1 MPPARAAGSD
11 DDASE
16 QLDWRTIVNRRNIL
30 TTSTTAVLGACL
42 MSGTAF
48 AQGQLQQAASPKS
61 MKELIVGS
69 WSLLLVDTVAED
81 GTRTPNYGPH
91 PRGLAIFSP
100 DGHYSLQAMSD
111 IRPKFA
117 ANDKLK
123 GTADEYKAAVLG
135 MISFFG
141 RYGLDEEKKM
151 LTLHLDASSYPN
163 WDGTTQTRPI
173 AVLTDD
179 ALTWITP
186 VSSAGGRAEVS
197 WRRAK

>member
-1 MPPARAAGSD
+1 M
-11 DDASE
+11 
-16 QLDWRTIVNRRNIL
+16 NRRNIL
-30 TTSTTAVLGACL
+30 TTSTPAVLGVGL
-42 MSGTAF
+42 MLWTAS
-48 AQGQLQQAASPKS
+48 AQGQQQQQQAASPKS

-69 WSLLLVDTVAED
+69 WNLLLVDTVAEY

-91 PRGLAIFSP
+91 PRGLVIFSP

-111 IRPKFA
+111 IRAKFA
-117 ANDKLK
+117 ANDKVK

-141 RYGLDEEKKM
+141 RYRLDEEEKM

-163 WDGTTQTRPI
+163 WDGATQTRPI

-179 ALTWITP
+179 VLTWITP

-197 WRRAK
+197 FRRAK

>member
-1 MPPARAAGSD
+1 MPLARDAGND

-16 QLDWRTIVNRRNIL
+16 QLKGRTIVNRRNIL
-30 TTSTTAVLGACL
+30 TTSTIAVLGFGL
-42 MSGTAF
+42 MSGAAF

-69 WSLLLVDTVAED
+69 WSLLLVDAVAAD

-91 PRGLAIFSP
+91 PRGLVIFTS
-100 DGHYSLQAMSD
+100 DGHYSLQTMSD

-123 GTADEYKAAVLG
+123 GTPDEYKAAVLG

-141 RYGLDEEKKM
+141 RYTLDEDKKV

-179 ALTWITP
+179 VLTFITP

-197 WRRAK
+197 FRRAK

>member
-1 MPPARAAGSD
+1 M
-11 DDASE
+11 
-16 QLDWRTIVNRRNIL
+16 NRRNIL
-30 TTSTTAVLGACL
+30 TTWTTSVLGVGL

-48 AQGQLQQAASPKS
+48 AQGEPQQAASPKS

-69 WSLLLVDTVAED
+69 WTLLLVDTVAAD
-81 GTRTPNYGPH
+81 GARNPNYGPH
-91 PRGLAIFSP
+91 PRGLTIFTP
-100 DGHYSLQAMSD
+100 DGYYSLQAMSD

-141 RYGLDEEKKM
+141 RYTLDEEKKM
-151 LTLHLDASSYPN
+151 LTLHLDSSSYPN

-173 AVLTDD
+173 TVLTGDL
-179 ALTWITP
+179 LTWITP

-197 WRRAK
+197 FRRAK

>member
-1 MPPARAAGSD
+1 M
-11 DDASE
+11 
-16 QLDWRTIVNRRNIL
+16 NRRNIL
-30 TTSTTAVLGACL
+30 TTSISAVLGLGL
-42 MSGTAF
+42 MPGTAF
-48 AQGQLQQAASPKS
+48 AQGQPQPAASPKP

-69 WSLLLVDTVAED
+69 WTLLLVDTVAAD

-91 PRGLAIFSP
+91 PLGLTIFSP
-100 DGHYSLQAMSD
+100 DGYFSLQAMSD

-141 RYGLDEEKKM
+141 PYTLDEEKKM
-151 LTLHLDASSYPN
+151 LTMHLVASSYPN

-173 AVLTDD
+173 TVLTDD
-179 ALTWITP
+179 TLTWITP

-197 WRRAK
+197 FRRAK

>member
-1 MPPARAAGSD
+1 MTQQV
-11 DDASE
+11 E
-16 QLDWRTIVNRRNIL
+16 ERTIMNRRKIF
-30 TTSTTAVLGACL
+30 TTSTSAVFVGL
-42 MSGTAF
+42 MSVTAF
-48 AQGQLQQAASPKS
+48 AQGKLEQASSSKS

-69 WSLLLVDTVAED
+69 WSVLLVDAVAED
-81 GTRTPNYGPH
+81 GTRTPAYGPH
-91 PRGLAIFSP
+91 PRGLVIFSP
-100 DGHYSLQAMSD
+100 DGYYSLQAMSD
-111 IRPKFA
+111 TRPKFA

-141 RYGLDEEKKM
+141 RYTLDEEKKM

-173 AVLTDD
+173 TEFTDD
-179 ALTWITP
+179 VLTWITP
-186 VSSAGGRAEVS
+186 VSSAGARAEVS

>member
-1 MPPARAAGSD
+1 
-11 DDASE
+11 
-16 QLDWRTIVNRRNIL
+16 VNRRNIL
-30 TTSTTAVLGACL
+30 TTSTVAVFGFGL

-69 WSLLLVDTVAED
+69 WSLLLVDTVAAD

-91 PRGLAIFSP
+91 PRGLLIFGP
-100 DGHYSLQAMSD
+100 DGYYSLQGMSD
-111 IRPKFA
+111 IRPRFA

-123 GTADEYKAAVLG
+123 GTCDEYKAAVLG

-141 RYGLDEEKKM
+141 RYTLDEQKKM
-151 LTLHLDASSYPN
+151 LTMQVEASSYPN

-179 ALTWITP
+179 VLTWITP
-186 VSSAGGRAEVS
+186 VSSAGSRAEVS
-197 WRRAK
+197 YRRAK

>member
-1 MPPARAAGSD
+1 MEG
-11 DDASE
+11 
-16 QLDWRTIVNRRNIL
+16 RTIVDRRNIL
-30 TTSTTAVLGACL
+30 TTSTTAVLGVGL

-48 AQGQLQQAASPKS
+48 AQLQQAASPKS

-91 PRGLAIFSP
+91 PRGLTIFSP

-141 RYGLDEEKKM
+141 RYTLDEEKKM

-163 WDGTTQTRPI
+163 WDGITQTRPI
-173 AVLTDD
+173 TVLTDD
-179 ALTWITP
+179 VLTWITP

-197 WRRAK
+197 FRRAK

>member
-1 MPPARAAGSD
+1 
-11 DDASE
+11 
-16 QLDWRTIVNRRNIL
+16 VNRRNIL
-30 TTSTTAVLGACL
+30 TTSTTAVLGLGL

-48 AQGQLQQAASPKS
+48 AQGQQQRPQQAASPKP
-61 MKELIVGS
+61 MKELLVGS

-91 PRGLAIFSP
+91 PRGLVIFSP

-123 GTADEYKAAVLG
+123 GTTDEYKAAVLG

-141 RYGLDEEKKM
+141 RYTLDEEKKV

-163 WDGTTQTRPI
+163 WDGTTQR
-173 AVLTDD
+173 
-179 ALTWITP
+179 
-186 VSSAGGRAEVS
+186 GRS
-197 WRRAK
+197 PCSQTTC

>member
-1 MPPARAAGSD
+1 M
-11 DDASE
+11 
-16 QLDWRTIVNRRNIL
+16 NRRNIL
-30 TTSTTAVLGACL
+30 TTTAAVFGFGL

-48 AQGQLQQAASPKS
+48 AQGQQAASAKS

-69 WSLLLVDTVAED
+69 WSLLSVDTVAAD

-91 PRGLAIFSP
+91 PRGLVIFSP
-100 DGHYSLQAMSD
+100 DGHYSLQTMSD
-111 IRPKFA
+111 LRPKFA
-117 ANDKLK
+117 ANDKRK

-141 RYGLDEEKKM
+141 PYSLDEEKKM
-151 LTLHLDASSYPN
+151 LTLHLEASSYPN

-173 AVLTDD
+173 TVLTDD
-179 ALTWITP
+179 VLTWITP

-197 WRRAK
+197 FRRAK

>member
-1 MPPARAAGSD
+1 M
-11 DDASE
+11 
-16 QLDWRTIVNRRNIL
+16 NRRNIL
-30 TTSTTAVLGACL
+30 TTSISVLGL

-48 AQGQLQQAASPKS
+48 AQGQPQQAASPKP

-69 WSLLLVDTVAED
+69 WTLLLVDTVAAD
-81 GTRTPNYGPH
+81 GNRTPNYGPH
-91 PRGLAIFSP
+91 PLGLTIFSP
-100 DGHYSLQAMSD
+100 DGYYSVQAMSN

-123 GTADEYKAAVLG
+123 GTVDEYKAAVLG

-141 RYGLDEEKKM
+141 RYTLDEEKKM
-151 LTLHLDASSYPN
+151 LTMHLVASSYPN

-173 AVLTDD
+173 TVLTDD
-179 ALTWITP
+179 MLTWITP

-197 WRRAK
+197 FRRAK

>member
-1 MPPARAAGSD
+1 LAHD
-11 DDASE
+11 DDASG
-16 QLDWRTIVNRRNIL
+16 QLRVTIVNRRNIL
-30 TTSTTAVLGACL
+30 TTSAIAILGVRL
-42 MSGTAF
+42 MSETSF
-48 AQGQLQQAASPKS
+48 AQGQPQQTAPLKP

-69 WSLLLVDTVAED
+69 WNLLLVDTVSAD

-91 PRGLAIFSP
+91 PRGLTIFTA

-111 IRPKFA
+111 IRPKFV
-117 ANDKLK
+117 ANDKLN

-141 RYGLDEEKKM
+141 RYTLDEEKKM
-151 LTLHLDASSYPN
+151 LTMHLDASSYPN

-173 AVLTDD
+173 TVLTDD
-179 ALTWITP
+179 VLTWITP

-197 WRRAK
+197 FRRAK

>member
-1 MPPARAAGSD
+1 M
-11 DDASE
+11 
-16 QLDWRTIVNRRNIL
+16 NRHHIL
-30 TTSTTAVLGACL
+30 TILTIAVLGPGIDV
-42 MSGTAF
+42 GTVF
-48 AQGQLQQAASPKS
+48 AQGQQQAASPKS

-69 WSLLLVDTVAED
+69 WSLLLVDAVAAD

-100 DGHYSLQAMSD
+100 DGHYSLQTMSD

-141 RYGLDEEKKM
+141 RYTLDEEKKV
-151 LTLHLDASSYPN
+151 LTMHIDASSYPN

-173 AVLTDD
+173 TMLTDD
-179 ALTWITP
+179 GLTFISP

-197 WRRAK
+197 FRRAK